1 MSQKAKRP
9 DPKTASSWIQ
19 GGQDHQ
25 PKHAAKM
32 AEVRDKEAAAN
43 VRGGRPKTFEEP
55 TERLNVMLPASMVQA
70 IKRKALD
77 DRTTP
82 GQVLVEALK
91 GKF

>member
-1 MSQKAKRP
+1 MTTTKRP

-25 PKHAAKM
+25 PKHASRM
-32 AEVRDKEAAAN
+32 AEVRAKEAAAN
-43 VRGGRPKTFEEP
+43 VRGGRPKAFEEA

-70 IKRKALD
+70 IKRRALD
-77 DRTTP
+77 ERSTP
-82 GQVLVEALK
+82 GQVLAEALK